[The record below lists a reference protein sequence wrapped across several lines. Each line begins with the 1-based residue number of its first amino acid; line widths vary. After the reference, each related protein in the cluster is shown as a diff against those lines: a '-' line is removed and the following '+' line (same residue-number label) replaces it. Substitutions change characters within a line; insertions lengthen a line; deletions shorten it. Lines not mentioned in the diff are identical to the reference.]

1 MGAVLGDEERRRRRQ
16 IEHLARDMVLRH
28 ARVQRLAKVLRRAAA
43 RANFRE
49 MIDDGIGMVGLEQGM
64 ALVALL
70 PAGFFPDFSRR
81 LDTRGGF
88 FSPSLEGGL
97 PLLEDGL
104 PLLDEFSRK
113 RRSSP
118 ASRAFKG
125 VFGHKRGN
133 LSRLRS
139 NQRNQLF
146 P

>member
-1 MGAVLGDEERRRRRQ
+1 MGAVPGDEERRRRRQ

-28 ARVQRLAKVLRRAAA
+28 ARVQRRAAA

-70 PAGFFPDFSRR
+70 PSGFFPRILRR

-104 PLLDEFSRK
+104 PLLDEFSPK

-118 ASRAFKG
+118 ASRAFNRA
-125 VFGHKRGN
+125 F
-133 LSRLRS
+133 SAIS
-139 NQRNQLF
+139 EAI
-146 P
+146 